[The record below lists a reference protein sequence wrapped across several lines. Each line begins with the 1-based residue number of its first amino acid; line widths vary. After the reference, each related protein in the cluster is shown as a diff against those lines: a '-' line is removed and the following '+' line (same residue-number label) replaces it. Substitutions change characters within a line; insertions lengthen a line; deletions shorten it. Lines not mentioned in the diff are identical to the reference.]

1 MDVSGN
7 CFNKKVTNSD
17 TKTKLTDRSGLKPAC
32 GNLEKKLEKNLMKT
46 LVIAEKPSVAQDIVR
61 AMTPT
66 AGKFDK
72 HDEYF
77 ESDDWVV
84 TSAVGHLVEIQAP
97 EEFDV
102 KRGKWS
108 FANLPVIPPYFDLK
122 PMDKTRARLNAI
134 VKLTKRKDVDA
145 IVNACDAGRE
155 GELIFRLI
163 QQYAKS
169 KHPVKRLWL
178 QSMTPAAIRDGFDA
192 LRSDKQMQGLA
203 DAARSRSEADWMV
216 GINGTRAMTA
226 FNSRDGGFFLTTV
239 GRVQTPTLS
248 VVVERE
254 EKIRKFVS
262 REYWEIHASFLAEAG
277 EYPGKWFDPKW
288 KKAAANAAS
297 GEGADPDAEL
307 RADRLWSEREA
318 TAIAD
323 AVRGK
328 AASVTEESKPTTQA
342 PGQLFDLTSLQREA
356 NGKFGFSAKTTLSI
370 AQSLYERHKALTY
383 PRTDSRALP
392 EDYLPVVKKTFEMLA
407 DSGMRHLAPHA
418 ATALKGNYI
427 KPNKRI
433 FDNAKVSDH
442 FAIIP
447 TLQAPSGLSDAEQ
460 KLYDLV
466 VRRFMAVFYPSAEYL
481 VTTRISRVAD
491 HSFKTEGKVLVKP
504 GWLAIYGK
512 EAPIEN
518 SEATDDKDSKT
529 LVPVKPGEMVHLE
542 AADARGLKTRPPA
555 RYSEATLLGAMEGAG
570 KTIDDDELREAMQ
583 GKGLGTPATRAATIE
598 GLIAE
603 KYMLREGRELI
614 PTAKAF
620 QLMTLLRGLD
630 VQELSKAELTGDW
643 EFKLAQME
651 QGKLSRETFMAEI
664 AGMTE
669 RMVNKAKGYDKDSI
683 PGDYATLQAP
693 CPNCG
698 GVVKENYR
706 RYTCMGKNGG
716 DGCGFS
722 FGKTPAGRTFENA
735 EVEQFLRDKKIG
747 PLEGFRS
754 KAGWP
759 FTAEMVIKF
768 DEETKNYKLE
778 FDFGDDKNAE
788 SGEIVDFGDQQ
799 SLGAC
804 PKCASAVFEH
814 GKNYVCE
821 KSVPTMA
828 QPTPSCDFKTGQ
840 VILQQP
846 IEREQMVKLL
856 ETGKTDLLDKFV
868 SMRTRRAFK
877 AMLAWDAEANKV
889 NFEFA
894 PSKFPPRKTAAG
906 AAAAKSGTIKT
917 PFGKTVAAKGAAAV
931 PAAKK
936 VAAKKVATKS
946 AAVKVAKPKAPRK
959 TTPGTGMKPSDALAA
974 VIGAEPIA
982 RTQVIKKLWDYIK
995 AENLQD
1001 AANKRAIN
1009 ADAKL
1014 LPVFGKAQVTMFE
1027 LAGIVGKHLS

>member
-1 MDVSGN
+1 
-7 CFNKKVTNSD
+7 
-17 TKTKLTDRSGLKPAC
+17 
-32 GNLEKKLEKNLMKT
+32 MKT

-61 AMTPT
+61 ALTPT

-77 ESDDWVV
+77 ESDDWVI

-122 PMDKTRARLNAI
+122 PMDKTKTRLNAI
-134 VKLTKRKDVDA
+134 VKLTKRKDVGA
-145 IVNACDAGRE
+145 LVNACDAGRE

-169 KHPVKRLWL
+169 KHPVRRLWL
-178 QSMTPAAIRDGFDA
+178 QSMTPAAIRDGFAA
-192 LRSDKQMQGLA
+192 LRSEQQMQGLA
-203 DAARSRSEADWMV
+203 DAARSRSEADWLV

-262 REYWEIHASFLAEAG
+262 RDYWEIHAMFGAEAG
-277 EYPGKWFDPKW
+277 DYAGKWFDPKW
-288 KKAAANAAS
+288 KRATANAAT
-297 GEGADPDAEL
+297 GEGAEPDAEL
-307 RADRLWSEREA
+307 KADRLWTEHDA
-318 TAIAD
+318 KAIAD
-323 AVRGK
+323 AVRGQT
-328 AASVTEESKPTTQA
+328 ATVTEESRPTTQA
-342 PGQLFDLTSLQREA
+342 PGLLFDLTSLQREA
-356 NGKFGFSAKTTLSI
+356 NGKFGFSAKTTLQI

-392 EDYLPVVKKTFEMLA
+392 EDYVPVVKQTFEMLA
-407 DSGMRHLAPHA
+407 QSDMRHLAPHA
-418 ATALKGNYI
+418 ATALQGNYI
-427 KPNKRI
+427 KPTKRI

-447 TLQAPSGLSDAEQ
+447 TLQAPSGLSEAEQ

-466 VRRFMAVFYPSAEYL
+466 VRRFMAVFFPSAEYL
-481 VTTRISRVAD
+481 VTTRISLVAAAPGRPRQGTAPSGGSEAHAVGSVGAMNS

-512 EAPIEN
+512 EAAGEVPDAKEG
-518 SEATDDKDSKT
+518 DKGQN
-529 LVPVKPGEMVHLE
+529 LVPVKPGERVGVE
-542 AADARGLKTRPPA
+542 AVDVKGLKTRPPA

-570 KTIDDDELREAMQ
+570 KTIDDEELRAAMQ
-583 GKGLGTPATRAATIE
+583 EKGLGTPATRAATIE

-630 VQELSKAELTGDW
+630 VQVLSKAALTGEW
-643 EFKLAQME
+643 EYKLAQME

-664 AGMTE
+664 AAMTKNLVE
-669 RMVNKAKGYDKDSI
+669 KAKGYSRDSI
-683 PGDYATLQAP
+683 PGDYATLQAR

-698 GVVKENYR
+698 GVMKENYR
-706 RYTCMGKNGG
+706 RYACVGATQSGE
-716 DGCGFS
+716 GCGFS
-722 FGKTPAGRTFENA
+722 FGKTPAGRTFETA
-735 EVEQFLRDKKIG
+735 EVEQFLTDHKIG

-759 FTAEMVIKF
+759 FTAEMVLKF

-778 FDFGDDKNAE
+778 FDFGDDKNAD
-788 SGEIVDFGDQQ
+788 SGEIVEFGNQA

-804 PKCASAVFEH
+804 PKCASAVYEL

-821 KSVPTMA
+821 KSVPTLA
-828 QPTPSCDFKTGQ
+828 QPTPTCDFKTGQ

-856 ETGKTDLLDKFV
+856 TTGKTDLLDKFV

-877 AMLAWDAEANKV
+877 AHLAWDKEAGKV

-894 PSKFPPRKTAAG
+894 PSKFPPKPG
-906 AAAAKSGTIKT
+906 AAARAERPVKT
-917 PFGKTVAAKGAAAV
+917 PFGKTVAAKSAGKAAA
-931 PAAKK
+931 PAAKKAAVKK
-936 VAAKKVATKS
+936 VAAKKVAVKTDKP
-946 AAVKVAKPKAPRK
+946 KVARK
-959 TTPGTGMKPSDALAA
+959 TTPGAGLTPSDALAA
-974 VIGAEPIA
+974 VIGTEQVA
-982 RTQVIKKLWDYIK
+982 RPQVIKKLWDYIK

-1001 AANKRAIN
+1001 PANKRAIN

-1014 LPVFGKAQVTMFE
+1014 LVVFGKPQVTMFE

>member
-1 MDVSGN
+1 
-7 CFNKKVTNSD
+7 
-17 TKTKLTDRSGLKPAC
+17 
-32 GNLEKKLEKNLMKT
+32 MKT

-61 AMTPT
+61 ALTPT

-77 ESDDWVV
+77 ESDDWVI

-122 PMDKTRARLNAI
+122 PMDKTKTRLNAI
-134 VKLTKRKDVDA
+134 VKLTKRKDVVA
-145 IVNACDAGRE
+145 LVNACDAGRE

-169 KHPVKRLWL
+169 KHPVRRLWL
-178 QSMTPAAIRDGFDA
+178 QSMTPAAIRDGFAA
-192 LRSDKQMQGLA
+192 LRSDAQMLPLA
-203 DAARSRSEADWMV
+203 DAARCRSEADWLV

-262 REYWEIHASFLAEAG
+262 RDYWEIHATFGAEAG

-288 KKAAANAAS
+288 KRATANAAT
-297 GEGADPDAEL
+297 GEGAEPDAEL
-307 RADRLWSEREA
+307 KADRLWTEREA
-318 TAIAD
+318 KAIAD
-323 AVRGK
+323 AVRGQT
-328 AASVTEESKPTTQA
+328 ATVTEESRPTTQG
-342 PGQLFDLTSLQREA
+342 PGLLFDLTSLQREA
-356 NGKFGFSAKTTLSI
+356 NGKFGFSAKTTLQI

-392 EDYLPVVKKTFEMLA
+392 EDYVPVVKQTFEMLA
-407 DSGMRHLAPHA
+407 NSDMRHLAPHA
-418 ATALKGNYI
+418 ATALQGNYV
-427 KPNKRI
+427 KPTKRI

-447 TLQAPSGLSDAEQ
+447 TLQAPSGLSEAEQ

-466 VRRFMAVFYPSAEYL
+466 VRRFMAVFFPNAEYL
-481 VTTRISRVAD
+481 VTTRISLSVG

-512 EAPIEN
+512 EAAGEVADAK
-518 SEATDDKDSKT
+518 EGDKGQN
-529 LVPVKPGEMVHLE
+529 LVPVNPGERVGLE
-542 AADARGLKTRPPA
+542 AVDVKGLKTRPPA

-570 KTIDDDELREAMQ
+570 KTIDDEELRAAMQ
-583 GKGLGTPATRAATIE
+583 EKGLGTPATRAATIE

-630 VQELSKAELTGDW
+630 VQELSKAALTGEW
-643 EFKLAQME
+643 EYKLAQME

-664 AGMTE
+664 AAMTKNLVE
-669 RMVNKAKGYDKDSI
+669 KAKGYSRDSV
-683 PGDYATLQAP
+683 PGDYATLQAR

-698 GVVKENYR
+698 GVMKENYR
-706 RYTCMGKNGG
+706 RYACVGNT
-716 DGCGFS
+716 DSFEGCGFS
-722 FGKTPAGRTFENA
+722 FGKTPAGRTFETA
-735 EVEQFLRDKKIG
+735 EVEKFLTDHKIG

-759 FTAEMVIKF
+759 FTAEMVLKF

-778 FDFGDDKNAE
+778 FDFGDDKNAD
-788 SGEIVDFGDQQ
+788 SGEIVEFGNQA

-804 PKCASAVFEH
+804 PKCASAVYEL

-821 KSVPTMA
+821 KSVPTLA

-856 ETGKTDLLDKFV
+856 STGKTDLLDKFV

-877 AMLAWDAEANKV
+877 AHLAWDKEAGKV

-894 PSKFPPRKTAAG
+894 PSKFPPKPG
-906 AAAAKSGTIKT
+906 AAARADRPVKT
-917 PFGKTVAAKGAAAV
+917 PFGKTVAAKSAPKGAA
-931 PAAKK
+931 PAAKKVAVKK
-936 VAAKKVATKS
+936 VAAKKVAVKTDKP
-946 AAVKVAKPKAPRK
+946 KVARR
-959 TTPGTGMKPSDALAA
+959 TTPGAGLKPSDALAA
-974 VIGAEPIA
+974 VIGTEQVA
-982 RTQVIKKLWDYIK
+982 RPQVIKKLWDYIK

-1001 AANKRAIN
+1001 PANKRAIN

-1014 LPVFGKAQVTMFE
+1014 LPVFGKPQVTMFE

>member
-1 MDVSGN
+1 
-7 CFNKKVTNSD
+7 
-17 TKTKLTDRSGLKPAC
+17 
-32 GNLEKKLEKNLMKT
+32 MKT

-61 AMTPT
+61 AITPT
-66 AGKFDK
+66 AGKFEK

-77 ESDDWVV
+77 ESEDWLV

-122 PMDKTRARLNAI
+122 PMDKTKTRLNAI
-134 VKLTKRKDVDA
+134 VKLTKRKDVGA
-145 IVNACDAGRE
+145 LVNACDAGRE

-169 KHPVKRLWL
+169 KHPVRRLWL
-178 QSMTPAAIRDGFDA
+178 QSMTPAAIRDGFES
-192 LRSDKQMQGLA
+192 LRTEKQMQGLA

-254 EKIRKFVS
+254 EKIRKFIS
-262 REYWEIHASFLAEAG
+262 RDYWEIHASFLAEAG

-288 KKAAANAAS
+288 RKAAANAD
-297 GEGADPDAEL
+297 GAEPDAEL
-307 RADRLWSEREA
+307 RGDRVWSEREA
-318 TAIAD
+318 LAIAES
-323 AVRGK
+323 VRGK
-328 AASVTEESKPTTQA
+328 SASVTEESKPTTQA
-342 PGQLFDLTSLQREA
+342 AGQLFDLTSLQREA

-392 EDYLPVVKKTFEMLA
+392 EDYLPVVKKTFEMISA
-407 DSGMRHLAPHA
+407 SSMRHLAPHA
-418 ATALKGNYI
+418 AVAIKGGYI

-447 TLQAPSGLSDAEQ
+447 TLEAPSGLSDAEQ

-481 VTTRISRVAD
+481 VTTRISTVAAAPGRPKQGTAPSGGSEAHAAASVGALVG

-512 EAPIEN
+512 EAEDEN
-518 SEATDDKDSKT
+518 TDEKDAKT
-529 LVPVKPGEMVHLE
+529 LVAVKPGEMVRAE
-542 AADARGLKTRPPA
+542 VVDAKGLKTRPPA

-583 GKGLGTPATRAATIE
+583 EKGLGTPATRAATIE

-651 QGKLSRETFMAEI
+651 KGALSRETFMAEI
-664 AGMTE
+664 AAMTE
-669 RMVNKAKGYDKDSI
+669 RMVAKAKGYDKDTI
-683 PGDYATLQAP
+683 PGDYATLSAP

-698 GVVKENYR
+698 GVIKENYR
-706 RYTCMGKNGG
+706 RYTCVGKKGQSSES
-716 DGCGFS
+716 GCGFS
-722 FGKTPAGRTFENA
+722 FGKTPAGRTFEVA
-735 EVEQFLRDKKIG
+735 EVEQFLRDRKIG

-788 SGEIVDFGDQQ
+788 TGEIVDFSSQQ
-799 SLGAC
+799 PLGAC
-804 PKCASAVFEH
+804 PKCAARVFEF

-821 KSVPTMA
+821 KSVPTNE

-846 IEREQMVKLL
+846 VEREQMHKLL

-868 SMRTRRAFK
+868 SMRTRRPFK
-877 AMLAWDAEANKV
+877 AMLAWDAEAGKV
-889 NFEFA
+889 SFEFA
-894 PSKFPPRKTAAG
+894 PSKFPPRKP
-906 AAAAKSGTIKT
+906 AAAKSGTIRT
-917 PFGKTVAAKGAAAV
+917 PFGKTVAAKGAAKTAAV
-931 PAAKK
+931 KPAVKKAAAKK
-936 VAAKKVATKS
+936 AGAATA
-946 AAVKVAKPKAPRK
+946 AKPKVARK
-959 TTPGTGMKPSDALAA
+959 TTPAKPGAGLKPSDALAA
-974 VIGAEPIA
+974 VIGAEPVA

-995 AENLQD
+995 LEKLQD

-1014 LPVFGKAQVTMFE
+1014 LPVFGKPQVTMFE

>member
-1 MDVSGN
+1 
-7 CFNKKVTNSD
+7 
-17 TKTKLTDRSGLKPAC
+17 
-32 GNLEKKLEKNLMKT
+32 MKT

-61 AMTPT
+61 AITPT
-66 AGKFDK
+66 AGKFEK

-77 ESDDWVV
+77 ESDSYVV

-122 PMDKTRARLNAI
+122 PMDKTKTRLNAI
-134 VKLTKRKDVDA
+134 VKLTKRKDVGD

-178 QSMTPAAIRDGFDA
+178 QSMTPAAIRDGFEN
-192 LRSDKQMQGLA
+192 LRTDKQMQGLA

-254 EKIRKFVS
+254 EKIRNFVS
-262 REYWEIHASFLAEAG
+262 RNYWEIHASFLAEAG
-277 EYPGKWFDPKW
+277 EYPAKWFDPKW
-288 KKAAANAAS
+288 KKAASNAAN
-297 GEGADPDAEL
+297 GNNADNAEPDTEL
-307 RADRLWSEREA
+307 KADRVWSEKEA
-318 TAIAD
+318 RAIAE

-328 AASVTEESKPTTQA
+328 AATVTEESKPTTQA

-418 ATALKGNYI
+418 AVAIKGNYI

-447 TLQAPSGLSDAEQ
+447 TLQAPSGLSEAEQ

-466 VRRFMAVFYPSAEYL
+466 VKRFMAVFYPSAEYM
-481 VTTRISRVAD
+481 VTTRISMAVG
-491 HSFKTEGKVLVKP
+491 HSFKTEGKVLIKP

-512 EAPIEN
+512 EAAE
-518 SEATDDKDSKT
+518 EVLDAKEGDKGQS
-529 LVPVKPGEMVHLE
+529 LVPVKPGEMVRAE
-542 AADARGLKTRPPA
+542 VVEARGLKTRPPA

-570 KTIDDDELREAMQ
+570 KTIDDDELRQAMQ
-583 GKGLGTPATRAATIE
+583 EKGLGTPATRAATIE

-620 QLMTLLRGLD
+620 QLMTLLRGLG
-630 VQELSKAELTGDW
+630 VEELSRADLTGEW
-643 EFKLAQME
+643 EYKLAQME
-651 QGKLSRETFMAEI
+651 HGKLSRETFMAEI
-664 AGMTE
+664 ATMTKNL
-669 RMVNKAKGYDKDSI
+669 VAKAKGYDKDTI
-683 PGDYATLQAP
+683 PGDYATLKAP

-698 GVVKENYR
+698 GIVKENYR
-706 RYTCMGKNGG
+706 RYTCTGKNGG
-716 DGCGFS
+716 EGCGFS
-722 FGKTPAGRTFENA
+722 FGKTPAGRTFEVA
-735 EVEQFLRDKKIG
+735 EVEQFLRNKKIG
-747 PLEGFRS
+747 PLDGFRS

-768 DEETKNYKLE
+768 DEETKNFKLE

-788 SGEIVDFGDQQ
+788 TGEIVDFSAQQ
-799 SLGAC
+799 SLGPCPRCAAC
-804 PKCASAVFEH
+804 VFEF

-821 KSVPTMA
+821 KSVPTDA
-828 QPTPSCDFKTGQ
+828 QATPSCNFKTGQ

-846 IEREQMVKLL
+846 IEREQIHKLL

-868 SMRTRRAFK
+868 SMRTRRPFK
-877 AMLAWDAEANKV
+877 AMLAWDKEADKV
-889 NFEFA
+889 NFKFA
-894 PSKFPPRKTAAG
+894 PSKFPPRKT
-906 AAAAKSGTIKT
+906 
-917 PFGKTVAAKGAAAV
+917 VAAKTSKAASPATKKV
-931 PAAKK
+931 AAKK
-936 VAAKKVATKS
+936 VAAKKAP
-946 AAVKVAKPKAPRK
+946 AAKTAKPKAPRIAK
-959 TTPGTGMKPSDALAA
+959 PGSGLKPSDELAA
-974 VIGAEPIA
+974 VIGSEPVA
-982 RTQVIKKLWDYIK
+982 RTQVIKKL
-995 AENLQD
+995 
-1001 AANKRAIN
+1001 
-1009 ADAKL
+1009 
-1014 LPVFGKAQVTMFE
+1014 
-1027 LAGIVGKHLS
+1027 

>member
-1 MDVSGN
+1 
-7 CFNKKVTNSD
+7 
-17 TKTKLTDRSGLKPAC
+17 
-32 GNLEKKLEKNLMKT
+32 MKT

-61 AMTPT
+61 AITPT
-66 AGKFDK
+66 AGKFEK

-77 ESDDWVV
+77 ESDEWLV

-122 PMDKTRARLNAI
+122 PIDKTKTRLNAI
-134 VKLTKRKDVDA
+134 VKLAKRKDVGA
-145 IVNACDAGRE
+145 LVNACDAGRE

-163 QQYAKS
+163 QQYAAS
-169 KHPVKRLWL
+169 KLPVKRLWL
-178 QSMTPAAIRDGFDA
+178 QSMTPAAIREGFDS
-192 LRSDKQMQGLA
+192 LRSEKQMQGLA

-262 REYWEIHASFLAEAG
+262 RDYWEIHATFLAEAG
-277 EYPGKWFDPKW
+277 EYPAKWFDPKW
-288 KKAAANAAS
+288 KKAAANAAN
-297 GEGADPDAEL
+297 GEGAEPDPEL
-307 RADRLWSEREA
+307 KADRVWSEREA
-318 TAIAD
+318 LAIAE

-328 AASVTEESKPTTQA
+328 AATVTEESKPTTQA
-342 PGQLFDLTSLQREA
+342 AGLLFDLTSLQREA
-356 NGKFGFSAKTTLSI
+356 NGKFGFSAKTTLAI

-407 DSGMRHLAPHA
+407 DSGMKHLAPHA

-427 KPNKRI
+427 KPSKRI

-447 TLQAPSGLSDAEQ
+447 LQAPSGLSEAEQ

-466 VRRFMAVFYPSAEYL
+466 VRRFMAVFFPSAEYL
-481 VTTRISRVAD
+481 VTTRISQAVG

-512 EAPIEN
+512 EAADEVADAK
-518 SEATDDKDSKT
+518 EGDKGQS
-529 LVPVKPGEMVHLE
+529 LVPVKPGEMVRAEVVE
-542 AADARGLKTRPPA
+542 AKGLKTRPPA

-583 GKGLGTPATRAATIE
+583 EKGLGTPATRAATIE

-620 QLMTLLRGLD
+620 QLMTLLRGLG
-630 VQELSKAELTGDW
+630 VEELSKAELTGEW
-643 EFKLAQME
+643 EHKLAQME
-651 QGKLSRETFMAEI
+651 HGKLSRETFMAEI
-664 AGMTE
+664 AAMTE
-669 RMVNKAKGYDKDSI
+669 NLVNKAKGYDKDTI

-698 GVVKENYR
+698 GVIKENYR
-706 RYTCMGKNGG
+706 RYTCTGKNGD

-722 FGKTPAGRTFENA
+722 FGKTPAGRTFEVA

-747 PLEGFRS
+747 PLDGFRS

-759 FTAEMVIKF
+759 FTAEMVLKF

-778 FDFGDDKNAE
+778 FDFGDDKNGE
-788 SGEIVDFGDQQ
+788 TGEIVDFSGQQ
-799 SLGAC
+799 SLGPC
-804 PKCASAVFEH
+804 PRCGSRVFEL

-821 KSVPTMA
+821 KSVPTLE
-828 QPTPSCDFKTGQ
+828 QPTPSCTFKTGQ

-846 IEREQMVKLL
+846 IEREQMHKLL

-868 SMRTRRAFK
+868 SMRTRRPFK
-877 AMLAWDAEANKV
+877 AMLAWDKEADKV

-894 PSKFPPRKTAAG
+894 PSKFPPRKP
-906 AAAAKSGTIKT
+906 AAAKTGTVKT
-917 PFGKTVAAKGAAAV
+917 PFGKTVAVKAAKA

-936 VAAKKVATKS
+936 VAAKKTP
-946 AAVKVAKPKAPRK
+946 AAKTAKPKAPRVAK
-959 TTPGTGMKPSDALAA
+959 PGAGLKPSDALAA
-974 VIGAEPIA
+974 VIGAEPVA

-995 AENLQD
+995 AEGLQD

-1014 LPVFGKAQVTMFE
+1014 LPVFGKPQVTMFE
-1027 LAGIVGKHLS
+1027 LAGIVGKHLTAE

>member
-1 MDVSGN
+1 
-7 CFNKKVTNSD
+7 
-17 TKTKLTDRSGLKPAC
+17 
-32 GNLEKKLEKNLMKT
+32 MKT

-61 AMTPT
+61 AITPT
-66 AGKFDK
+66 AGKFEK

-77 ESDDWVV
+77 ESEDWLV

-122 PMDKTRARLNAI
+122 PMDKTKTRLNAI
-134 VKLTKRKDVDA
+134 VKLTKRKDVGQL
-145 IVNACDAGRE
+145 VNACDAGRE

-178 QSMTPAAIRDGFDA
+178 QSMTPAAIRDGFDS
-192 LRSDKQMQGLA
+192 LRSDQQMQGLA

-262 REYWEIHASFLAEAG
+262 RNYWEVHASFLAEAG
-277 EYPGKWFDPKW
+277 EYPGKWFDPAW
-288 KKAAANAAS
+288 KRAAANAAN
-297 GEGADPDAEL
+297 GEGAEPDAEL
-307 RADRLWSEREA
+307 KADRLWSERDA
-318 TAIAD
+318 LAIAE

-328 AASVTEESKPTTQA
+328 AATVTEESKPTTQA

-418 ATALKGNYI
+418 RTAINGNYI
-427 KPNKRI
+427 KPSKRI

-447 TLQAPSGLSDAEQ
+447 TLQAPTGLSEAEQ

-466 VRRFMAVFYPSAEYL
+466 VRRFMAVFFPSAEYL
-481 VTTRISRVAD
+481 VTTRISLVAS

-512 EAPIEN
+512 EAEDEN
-518 SEATDDKDSKT
+518 TDEKDSKT
-529 LVPVKPGEMVHLE
+529 LVPVKPGERVATETAE
-542 AADARGLKTRPPA
+542 AKGLKTRPPA

-570 KTIDDDELREAMQ
+570 KTIDDDELRAAMQ
-583 GKGLGTPATRAATIE
+583 EKGLGTPATRAATIE

-651 QGKLSRETFMAEI
+651 KGALSRETFMAEI
-664 AGMTE
+664 ATMTE
-669 RMVNKAKGYDKDSI
+669 RMVAKAKGYDKDSI
-683 PGDYATLQAP
+683 PGDYATLNTP

-698 GVVKENYR
+698 GVVRENYR
-706 RYTCMGKNGG
+706 RYTCTGKTGE

-722 FGKTPAGRTFENA
+722 FGKTPAGRTFETA

-747 PLEGFRS
+747 PLDGFRS

-768 DEETKNYKLE
+768 DEETKNFKLE

-788 SGEIVDFGDQQ
+788 TGEIQDFSAQEP
-799 SLGAC
+799 LGKC
-804 PKCASAVFEH
+804 PKCGTEHGGMVFEL
-814 GKNYVCE
+814 GKNYVCD
-821 KSVPTMA
+821 KSVSTLE

-840 VILQQP
+840 MILQQP

-868 SMRTRRAFK
+868 SMRTRRPFK
-877 AMLAWDAEANKV
+877 AMLAWDKEADKV

-894 PSKFPPRKTAAG
+894 PSKFPPRKTAASATG
-906 AAAAKSGTIKT
+906 RPATVKT
-917 PFGKTVAAKGAAAV
+917 PFGKTVAVKTS

-936 VAAKKVATKS
+936 AAAKKAPAKKAAAT
-946 AAVKVAKPKAPRK
+946 KVAKPKVARK
-959 TTPGTGMKPSDALAA
+959 TTPGSGLKPSDALAA
-974 VIGAEPIA
+974 VIGNEPVA

-995 AENLQD
+995 AEGLQD
-1001 AANKRAIN
+1001 AKDKRSIN

-1014 LPVFGKAQVTMFE
+1014 LPVFGKPQVTMFE
-1027 LAGIVGKHLS
+1027 LAGIVGKHLSAE